1 MSETARRHI
10 TVEKIDIAR
19 QAGVEERRLIQ
30 RGLAASDQRAAAW
43 GAVFLEL
50 VAQRGERSTR
60 QGRDRAG
67 EAIQNVALEQPADF
81 RCQAL
86 RPSRNGKGGDAFD
99 CGPCFLP
106 CRHDIAPCDAPVTPS
121 AVNPIRMIHL
131 RAPVEF
137 SATPAAWPC
146 GPASLETTVTPRGS
160 EHSPFGRHSS
170 APRLSGSPRSL
181 CPLPDVRIGLG
192 AATPNATQAH
202 ILGTDSHPG
211 GEITC
216 TAK

>member
-1 MSETARRHI
+1 LDFVGHSQGEHEVLAGGVHIFRRSQDGTEIVARMSETARRHI

-30 RGLAASDQRAAAW
+30 RGLAAFDQRAAAW

-99 CGPCFLP
+99 HGPCFLP
-106 CRHDIAPCDAPVTPS
+106 LLARHRTLRCAGHAVGLQSYTHDTPQS
-121 AVNPIRMIHL
+121 A
-131 RAPVEF
+131 
-137 SATPAAWPC
+137 C
-146 GPASLETTVTPRGS
+146 
-160 EHSPFGRHSS
+160 
-170 APRLSGSPRSL
+170 
-181 CPLPDVRIGLG
+181 
-192 AATPNATQAH
+192 
-202 ILGTDSHPG
+202 
-211 GEITC
+211 
-216 TAK
+216 